1 MSKNISS
8 FFGIVMN
15 VFLAVIV
22 ILAVALLGARLVG
35 YQTYTV
41 LSGSMD
47 PTYST
52 GSIIYVKEL
61 APEELEVN
69 DPISFTISENTVV
82 THRIIEVLPDEDHSE
97 TIYFR
102 TKGDAN
108 KSADGEL
115 VRSENVL
122 GKVVFS
128 IPLLGFV
135 LHYLAQSPGKYLV
148 IAGALLLVFLSI
160 LPEILGENNNGTK

>member
-22 ILAVALLGARLVG
+22 ILAVVLLGARLVG

-41 LSGSMD
+41 LSGSME

-52 GSIIYVKEL
+52 GSIIYVKDL
-61 APEELEVN
+61 APEELAVN

-82 THRIIEVLPDEDHSE
+82 THRIIEVLPDEDYSE

-135 LHYLAQSPGKYLV
+135 LHYLAQPPGNYLV